1 MKKIFAILFMACVL
15 VAADTAKVDE
25 KLNGSYV
32 GGGGETNGKPFN
44 KEDLKDFKLIIKGSQ
59 YNLNSGTGESVEGI
73 QTVDTTKSPKT
84 IDATDGSG
92 RNKGKTILGI
102 YEINGDE
109 FKVSFSMPGK
119 PRPTKFTTEKD
130 ESGQWVH
137 IWKRVK

>member
-1 MKKIFAILFMACVL
+1 MRKSIMLIIAIGFMI
-15 VAADTAKVDE
+15 AADTVKIDE

-32 GGGGETNGKPFN
+32 GGGGETNGKPFT
-44 KEDLKDFKLIIKGSQ
+44 KEELKDFKLTIKGNK
-59 YNLNSGTGESVEGI
+59 YTLNTGTGESVQGI
-73 QTVDTTKSPKT
+73 QTVDTTKSPKN

-92 RNKGKTILGI
+92 PNKGKTILGI

-119 PRPTKFTTEKD
+119 QRPTKFTTEKD

>member
-1 MKKIFAILFMACVL
+1 MKKIFAILFMACIL

-44 KEDLKDFKLIIKGSQ
+44 KEDLKDFKLVIKGSQ
-59 YNLNSGTGESVEGI
+59 YTLNSGTGESVQGI
-73 QTVDTTKSPKT
+73 QSVDITKSPKT

-102 YEINGDE
+102 YEIKGDE

>member
-1 MKKIFAILFMACVL
+1 MRKSIVLIIAIGFMI
-15 VAADTAKVDE
+15 AADTAKVDE

-44 KEDLKDFKLIIKGSQ
+44 KEDLKDFKLVIKGSQ
-59 YNLNSGTGESVEGI
+59 YTLNSGAGESVQGI

-84 IDATDGSG
+84 IDATDGNG

-102 YEINGDE
+102 YEIKGNE

-119 PRPTKFTTEKD
+119 PRPTNFTTEKD

>member
-1 MKKIFAILFMACVL
+1 MRKSIVLIIAIGFMI
-15 VAADTAKVDE
+15 AADTAKVDK

-32 GGGGETNGKPFN
+32 GGGGETNGKPFT
-44 KEDLKDFKLIIKGSQ
+44 KEELKDFKLVIKGGQ
-59 YNLNSGTGESVEGI
+59 YTLNAGTGESVEGV
-73 QTVDTTKSPKT
+73 QTVDITKSPKT

-92 RNKGKTILGI
+92 PNKGKTILGI
-102 YEINGDE
+102 YEIKGDE
-109 FKVSFSMPGK
+109 FKCSFSPPGK

>member
-1 MKKIFAILFMACVL
+1 MKKIFAILFMAGIL
-15 VAADTAKVDE
+15 VAADTAKVDD

-44 KEDLKDFKLIIKGSQ
+44 KEDLKDFKLVIKGNQ
-59 YNLNSGTGESVEGI
+59 YTLNAGTGESVQGI

-137 IWKRVK
+137 IWKRLK

>member
-1 MKKIFAILFMACVL
+1 MKKIFAILFTACVL

-44 KEDLKDFKLIIKGSQ
+44 NEDLKDFKLVIKGSQ
-59 YNLNSGTGESVEGI
+59 YTLSSGTGESVQGI
-73 QTVDTTKSPKT
+73 QTVDITKSPKN

-92 RNKGKTILGI
+92 PNKGKTILGI
-102 YEINGDE
+102 YEIKGDE
-109 FKVSFSMPGK
+109 FKCSFSPPGK

>member
-1 MKKIFAILFMACVL
+1 MKKIFAILFMACIL

-59 YNLNSGTGESVEGI
+59 YTLNSGTGESVQGI

-102 YEINGDE
+102 YEIKGDE

>member
-1 MKKIFAILFMACVL
+1 MKKIFAILFMACIL

-25 KLNGSYV
+25 KLQGAWI
-32 GGGGETNGKPFN
+32 GGGGETNGKPFT
-44 KEDLKDFKLIIKGSQ
+44 KEDLKDFKLVIKGNQ
-59 YNLNSGTGESVEGI
+59 YTLNSGTGETVQGI
-73 QTVDTTKSPKT
+73 QTVDTTKSPKN
-84 IDATDGSG
+84 IDATDGNG

-102 YEINGDE
+102 YEIKGDE

-137 IWKRVK
+137 IWKRMK

>member
-1 MKKIFAILFMACVL
+1 MKKIFAILFMACIL
-15 VAADTAKVDE
+15 VAADTAKVDD

-44 KEDLKDFKLIIKGSQ
+44 KEDLKDFKLVIKGSQ
-59 YNLNSGTGESVEGI
+59 YTLNSGAGESVQGI

-102 YEINGDE
+102 YEIKGDE
-109 FKVSFSMPGK
+109 FKVSFSIPGK

>member
-1 MKKIFAILFMACVL
+1 MKKIFAILFMACIL

>member
-15 VAADTAKVDE
+15 AAADTAKVDE

-44 KEDLKDFKLIIKGSQ
+44 KEDLKDFKLIIKGNQ
-59 YNLNSGTGESVEGI
+59 YTLNAGTGESVQGI
-73 QTVDTTKSPKT
+73 QTVDTTKSPKN

>member
-1 MKKIFAILFMACVL
+1 MKKIFAILFMACIL

-44 KEDLKDFKLIIKGSQ
+44 KEDLKDFKLVIKGSQ
-59 YNLNSGTGESVEGI
+59 YTLNAGTGESVQGI

-102 YEINGDE
+102 YEIKGDE

-137 IWKRVK
+137 IWKRLK

>member
-1 MKKIFAILFMACVL
+1 MKKIFAILFMAGIL

-44 KEDLKDFKLIIKGSQ
+44 KEDLKDFKLVIKGSQ
-59 YNLNSGTGESVEGI
+59 YTLNAGTGESVEGI

-102 YEINGDE
+102 YEIKGDE

>member
-1 MKKIFAILFMACVL
+1 MKKIFAILFMACIL

-44 KEDLKDFKLIIKGSQ
+44 KEDLKDFKLVIKGSQ
-59 YNLNSGTGESVEGI
+59 YTLNSGAGESVQGI
-73 QTVDTTKSPKT
+73 QTVDITKSPKT

-102 YEINGDE
+102 YEIKGDE

>member
-15 VAADTAKVDE
+15 AAADTAKVDE

-44 KEDLKDFKLIIKGSQ
+44 KEDLKDFKLVIKGSQ
-59 YNLNSGTGESVEGI
+59 YTLNSGTGESVQGI
-73 QTVDTTKSPKT
+73 QTVDITKSPKN

-102 YEINGDE
+102 YEIKGDE

>member
-15 VAADTAKVDE
+15 AAADTAKVDE

-44 KEDLKDFKLIIKGSQ
+44 KEDLKDFKLVIKGGQ
-59 YNLNSGTGESVEGI
+59 YTLNSGTGESVQGI
-73 QTVDTTKSPKT
+73 QSVDITKSPKT
-84 IDATDGSG
+84 IDATDASG

-102 YEINGDE
+102 YEIKGDE

>member
-15 VAADTAKVDE
+15 AAADTAKVDE

-59 YNLNSGTGESVEGI
+59 YTLNAGTGESVEGI
-73 QTVDTTKSPKT
+73 QTVDVTKSPKT

>member
-15 VAADTAKVDE
+15 AAADTAKVDE

-44 KEDLKDFKLIIKGSQ
+44 KEDLKDFKLVIKGSQ
-59 YNLNSGTGESVEGI
+59 YTLNSGTGESVQGI
-73 QTVDTTKSPKT
+73 QTVDITKSPKN

>member
-15 VAADTAKVDE
+15 AAADTAKVDE

-59 YNLNSGTGESVEGI
+59 YTLNAGTGESVEGI
-73 QTVDTTKSPKT
+73 QTVDVTKSPKT

-119 PRPTKFTTEKD
+119 PRPTKFTIEKD

>member
-1 MKKIFAILFMACVL
+1 MKKILAIMFMAGIL

-32 GGGGETNGKPFN
+32 GGGGETNGKPFT
-44 KEDLKDFKLIIKGSQ
+44 KADLKDFKLVIKGSQ
-59 YNLNSGTGESVEGI
+59 YTLNAGTGESVQGI
-73 QTVDTTKSPKT
+73 QTVDITKSPKN

-102 YEINGDE
+102 YEIKGDE
-109 FKVSFSMPGK
+109 FKCSFSPPGK

>member
-1 MKKIFAILFMACVL
+1 MKKILAIMFMAGIL
-15 VAADTAKVDE
+15 VAADTAKVNE

-32 GGGGETNGKPFN
+32 GGGGVTNGKPFN
-44 KEDLKDFKLIIKGSQ
+44 KEDLKDFKLVIKGSQ
-59 YNLNSGTGESVEGI
+59 YTLNSGAGESVQGI
-73 QTVDTTKSPKT
+73 QTVDITKSPKT

-102 YEINGDE
+102 YEIKGDE

-119 PRPTKFTTEKD
+119 PRPTKFTTKKD

>member
-44 KEDLKDFKLIIKGSQ
+44 KEDLKDFKLIIKGNQ
-59 YNLNSGTGESVEGI
+59 YTLNAGTGESVQGI
-73 QTVDTTKSPKT
+73 QTVDTTKSPKN
-84 IDATDGSG
+84 IDAPDGSG

>member
-15 VAADTAKVDE
+15 AAADTAKVDE

-59 YNLNSGTGESVEGI
+59 YTLNSGTGESVQGI
-73 QTVDTTKSPKT
+73 QSVDITKSPKT
-84 IDATDGSG
+84 IDATDASG

-102 YEINGDE
+102 YEIKGDE

>member
-1 MKKIFAILFMACVL
+1 MKKIFAILFTACVL

-32 GGGGETNGKPFN
+32 GGGGETNGKPFT
-44 KEDLKDFKLIIKGSQ
+44 KADLKDFKLVIKGSQ
-59 YNLNSGTGESVEGI
+59 YTLNAGTGESVQGI
-73 QTVDTTKSPKT
+73 QTVDITKSPKN

-92 RNKGKTILGI
+92 PNKGKTILGI

>member
-1 MKKIFAILFMACVL
+1 MKKIFAILFMAGIL

-44 KEDLKDFKLIIKGSQ
+44 KEDLKDFKLVIKGSQ
-59 YNLNSGTGESVEGI
+59 YTLNAGTGESVQGI

>member
-1 MKKIFAILFMACVL
+1 MKKIFAILFMACIL

-32 GGGGETNGKPFN
+32 GGDGETNGKPFN
-44 KEDLKDFKLIIKGSQ
+44 KEDLKDFKLVIKGSQ
-59 YNLNSGTGESVEGI
+59 YTLNSGTGESVQGI

-119 PRPTKFTTEKD
+119 PRPTKFSTEKD

>member
-1 MKKIFAILFMACVL
+1 MKKIFAILIMACIL

-32 GGGGETNGKPFN
+32 GGGGETNGKPFT
-44 KEDLKDFKLIIKGSQ
+44 KEELKDFKLTIKGNQ
-59 YNLNSGTGESVEGI
+59 YTLNTGTGESVQGI
-73 QTVDTTKSPKT
+73 QTVDTTKSPKN

-102 YEINGDE
+102 YEIKGDE
-109 FKVSFSMPGK
+109 FKCSFSPPGK

-137 IWKRVK
+137 IWKRMK

>member
-32 GGGGETNGKPFN
+32 GGGGESNGKPFN
-44 KEDLKDFKLIIKGSQ
+44 KEDLKDFKLVIKGNQ
-59 YNLNSGTGESVEGI
+59 YTLNAGTGESVQGI
-73 QTVDTTKSPKT
+73 QTVDTTKSPKN

>member
-1 MKKIFAILFMACVL
+1 MKKIFAILFMACIL

-44 KEDLKDFKLIIKGSQ
+44 KEDLKDFKLVIKGGQ
-59 YNLNSGTGESVEGI
+59 YTLNAGTGESVQGI
-73 QTVDTTKSPKT
+73 QTVDTTKSPNT

-119 PRPTKFTTEKD
+119 PRPTKFSTEKD

>member
-1 MKKIFAILFMACVL
+1 MKKIFAILFTACVL

-32 GGGGETNGKPFN
+32 GGGGETNGKPFT
-44 KEDLKDFKLIIKGSQ
+44 KADLKDFKLVIKGSK
-59 YNLNSGTGESVEGI
+59 YTLNSGAGESVQGI
-73 QTVDTTKSPKT
+73 QTVDITKSPKT

-102 YEINGDE
+102 YEIKGDE

>member
-1 MKKIFAILFMACVL
+1 MKKIFAILFMACIL

-44 KEDLKDFKLIIKGSQ
+44 KEDLKDFKLVIKGSQ
-59 YNLNSGTGESVEGI
+59 YTLNSGTGESVQGI
-73 QTVDTTKSPKT
+73 QTVDITKSPKN

>member
-32 GGGGETNGKPFN
+32 GGGGESNGKPFN
-44 KEDLKDFKLIIKGSQ
+44 KEDLKDFKLVIKGNQ
-59 YNLNSGTGESVEGI
+59 YTLNAGTGESVQGI
-73 QTVDTTKSPKT
+73 QTVDVTKSPKT

-92 RNKGKTILGI
+92 PNKGKTILGI
-102 YEINGDE
+102 YEIKGDE
-109 FKVSFSMPGK
+109 FKCSFSPPGK

>member
-44 KEDLKDFKLIIKGSQ
+44 KEDLKDFKLVIKGSQ
-59 YNLNSGTGESVEGI
+59 YTLNSGTGESVQGI
-73 QTVDTTKSPKT
+73 QTVDVTKSPKN

-102 YEINGDE
+102 YEIKGDE

-119 PRPTKFTTEKD
+119 PRPTNFTTEKD